1 MTEEL
6 VISNTE
12 LPVESK
18 ETFIQKY
25 CSFSG
30 RIGRETYYKKQFYLF
45 LLLLLPAMLFLMLLA
60 VVGLGSL
67 AVFLGVSLGGFY
79 LICNCSIATRR
90 LHDLGRSGIALF
102 FLVFGFI
109 MAGAHVTYSFN
120 SLMINHS
127 RDMKEIEELLFQQAL
142 LAPLVQ
148 LIAVPFML
156 LISYIGLWP
165 GQKKENEYGKPER
178 VHNFND
184 ISDWEQVKRE
194 FLSFSGRL
202 SRKWFIGML
211 FLGISW
217 NFRFSGIVVSPQMSL
232 QMLFSSGWIYKL
244 NQSMEIPLW
253 VKSVAIL
260 NVVLG
265 TVLFLAL
272 VLCFTSLVVRRIQ
285 DIGWPS
291 FIGVGVVGFW
301 TYIVLK
307 DLPNIL
313 MSSPIGDIT
322 EESLRSE
329 IQLLWITMGMIGL
342 LMIIPSKQGENRY
355 GLNPIEAGLLPG
367 ESAEDKVEE
376 T

>member
-1 MTEEL
+1 MTDEIAIE
-6 VISNTE
+6 SPE

-18 ETFIQKY
+18 ENFMQKY

-30 RIGRETYYKKQFYLF
+30 RIGRETYHRKQCY
-45 LLLLLPAMLFLMLLA
+45 LLLQLVLPVMVALMFL
-60 VVGLGSL
+60 VFVGLGSL
-67 AVFLGVSLGGFY
+67 AAFLGVSLGGFY

-127 RDMKEIEELLFQQAL
+127 QEMKEIQELLFQQAL

-217 NFRFSGIVVSPQMSL
+217 NFRFGGIVVSPQMSL

-253 VKSVAIL
+253 VKSIAIL

-265 TVLFLAL
+265 IVLFLAL

-301 TYIVLK
+301 NYIVLK
-307 DLPNIL
+307 DLPNVL
-313 MSSPIGDIT
+313 LSSPIVTVT
-322 EESLRSE
+322 EESMRSE
-329 IQLLWITMGMIGL
+329 IRLLWIAMGMIGL
-342 LMIIPSKQGENRY
+342 LMIVPSKQGENRY

-367 ESAEDKVEE
+367 ESAKDKVAE